1 MALGGSGMDVGWGG
15 ASAGLGDGESNT
27 RGCGGGGGGGET
39 DIESRIS
46 ILAMQVGRAHINC
59 QQKYSGS

>member
-1 MALGGSGMDVGWGG
+1 MASGGSGIDVGWGG

-27 RGCGGGGGGGET
+27 RGGGET

-46 ILAMQVGRAHINC
+46 ILAMQVSRAYIN
-59 QQKYSGS
+59 Y

>member
-1 MALGGSGMDVGWGG
+1 MDVGWGG

-27 RGCGGGGGGGET
+27 RGSGET

-46 ILAMQVGRAHINC
+46 ILAMQVGRGHINY

>member
-15 ASAGLGDGESNT
+15 ASAGLGDSESNT
-27 RGCGGGGGGGET
+27 RGYGSGGGGET
-39 DIESRIS
+39 NIESRIS
-46 ILAMQVGRAHINC
+46 ILAMQVSRAHINC